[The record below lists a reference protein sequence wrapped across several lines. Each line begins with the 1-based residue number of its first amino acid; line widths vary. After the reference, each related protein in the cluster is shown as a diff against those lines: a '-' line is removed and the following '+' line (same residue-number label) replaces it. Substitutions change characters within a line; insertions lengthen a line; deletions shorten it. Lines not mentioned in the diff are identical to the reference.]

1 MGKPLSID
9 LRVRVLKAISEG
21 MSRRQAAA
29 RFGVSAASA
38 IRWQSLVQRVGDATP
53 KPQGGDRRSHLVEA
67 HRVLILDLV
76 AAVPDITLSE
86 LRSRLAEAGVSV
98 SVTSLWR
105 FFGRHQIT
113 LKKSRRTLP
122 SRTGRTS

>member
-21 MSRRQAAA
+21 MSRRGAAA

-38 IRWQSLVQRVGDATP
+38 IRWQGLAERVGDATP
-53 KPQGGDRRSHLVEA
+53 RPQGGDRRSHRVEA
-67 HRVLILDLV
+67 QRAQILELV
-76 AAVPDITLSE
+76 DAVPDITLAE
-86 LRSRLAEAGVSV
+86 LRSRLAETGVSV

-105 FFGRHQIT
+105 FFQRHQIT

>member
-1 MGKPLSID
+1 MGQPLSID

-29 RFGVSAASA
+29 RLGVSAASA
-38 IRWQSLVQRVGDATP
+38 IRWQSLAERVGDAKP
-53 KPQGGDRRSHLVEA
+53 KPQGGDRRSHRVEGQRA
-67 HRVLILDLV
+67 LILKLV
-76 AAVPDITLSE
+76 DEVPDITLAE
-86 LRSRLAEAGVSV
+86 LRSRLAETGVAV

-105 FFGRHQIT
+105 FFKRHQIT
-113 LKKSRRTLP
+113 LKKSRRTPP

>member
-1 MGKPLSID
+1 MAKALSID
-9 LRVRVLKAISEG
+9 LRVRVLKAISDG

-38 IRWQSLVQRVGDATP
+38 IRWQSLAQRVGDATP
-53 KPQGGDRRSHLVEA
+53 KPQGGDRRSHRVEA
-67 HRVLILDLV
+67 HRALILDLV
-76 AAVPDITLSE
+76 DEVPDITLTE
-86 LRSRLAEAGVSV
+86 LRSRLAEGGVSV

-113 LKKSRRTLP
+113 LKKSRRTLR
-122 SRTGRTS
+122 SRTDRTS